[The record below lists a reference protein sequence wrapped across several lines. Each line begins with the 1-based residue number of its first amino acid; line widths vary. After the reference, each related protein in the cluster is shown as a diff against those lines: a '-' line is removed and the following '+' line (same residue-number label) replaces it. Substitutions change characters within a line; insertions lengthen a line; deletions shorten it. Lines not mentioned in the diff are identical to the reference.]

1 MEEITQVLKSYAG
14 DDVVMRGELFSI
26 LYDDL
31 KRIAIGQMTRENAG
45 HTLQSTALVHE
56 AFLKLVN
63 LRSCQWNNRRHFFV
77 AAAEIMRRILIDHAR
92 RKKRIKR
99 GGALKRV
106 AIESA
111 QLDAAASEPGNT
123 PYSDDLCELEAAL
136 IELEELAPQ
145 KAELVKLR
153 FFAKLS
159 LPQIAEI
166 LDISTSTA
174 DRYWAFSKAWLY
186 KKMTCETESP
196 QD

>member
-1 MEEITQVLKSYAG
+1 MEEITLVLRNYA
-14 DDVVMRGELFSI
+14 DDDTVMRGELFSF
-26 LYDDL
+26 LYNDL
-31 KRIAIGQMTRENAG
+31 KKIAIGQMARENAG

-56 AFLKLVN
+56 AFLKLME

-92 RKKRIKR
+92 GKKRIKR
-99 GGALKRV
+99 GGEFKKVPIEATLLDSDNIRPDDSPSADVLCKLEEALV
-106 AIESA
+106 
-111 QLDAAASEPGNT
+111 
-123 PYSDDLCELEAAL
+123 
-136 IELEELAPQ
+136 ELEELSPQ

-153 FFAKLS
+153 FFARLT

-186 KKMTCETESP
+186 QKMTCETK
-196 QD
+196 

>member
-1 MEEITQVLKSYAG
+1 MEEITQVLKNYA
-14 DDVVMRGELFSI
+14 DDDTVMRGELFSI

-31 KRIAIGQMTRENAG
+31 KKIAIGQMTRENAG

-56 AFLKLVN
+56 AFLKLIN

-92 RKKRIKR
+92 GKNRIKR
-99 GGALKRV
+99 GGDLKRV

-111 QLDAAASEPGNT
+111 QLDAAASKPDNPSSEV
-123 PYSDDLCELEAAL
+123 LCELEAAL
-136 IELEELAPQ
+136 VELEELAPQ

-186 KKMTCETESP
+186 QKMTCETEAS

>member
-1 MEEITQVLKSYAG
+1 MEEITQVLKNYA
-14 DDVVMRGELFSI
+14 DDDTVMRGELFSI

-31 KRIAIGQMTRENAG
+31 KKIAVGQMTRENAG

-56 AFLKLVN
+56 AFLKLIN

-92 RKKRIKR
+92 GKNRIKR
-99 GGALKRV
+99 GGDLKRV

-111 QLDAAASEPGNT
+111 QLDAAASKPDNPSSEV
-123 PYSDDLCELEAAL
+123 LCELEAAL
-136 IELEELAPQ
+136 VELEELAPQ

-186 KKMTCETESP
+186 QKMTCETEAS

>member
-1 MEEITQVLKSYAG
+1 MEEITLVLRNYA
-14 DDVVMRGELFSI
+14 DDDTVMRGELFSF
-26 LYDDL
+26 LYNDL
-31 KRIAIGQMTRENAG
+31 KKIAIGQMARENAG

-56 AFLKLVN
+56 AFLKLME

-92 RKKRIKR
+92 GKKRIKR
-99 GGALKRV
+99 GGEFKKV
-106 AIESA
+106 PIEATLLDSDNIRPDDSPSA
-111 QLDAAASEPGNT
+111 DV
-123 PYSDDLCELEAAL
+123 LCELEEAL
-136 IELEELAPQ
+136 VELEELSPQ

-153 FFAKLS
+153 FFARLT

-186 KKMTCETESP
+186 QKMTCETK
-196 QD
+196 

>member
-1 MEEITQVLKSYAG
+1 MEEITLVLRNYA
-14 DDVVMRGELFSI
+14 DDDTVMRGELFSF

-31 KRIAIGQMTRENAG
+31 KKIAIGQMARENAG

-56 AFLKLVN
+56 AFLKLMD

-92 RKKRIKR
+92 GKKRIKR
-99 GGALKRV
+99 GGEFKRV
-106 AIESA
+106 PIEATLLDSDNIRPDDSPSA
-111 QLDAAASEPGNT
+111 DV
-123 PYSDDLCELEAAL
+123 LCELEEAL
-136 IELEELAPQ
+136 VELEELSPQ

-153 FFAKLS
+153 FFARLT

-186 KKMTCETESP
+186 QKMTCETK
-196 QD
+196 